1 MQPIV
6 LKNFFVKLINNSVSG
21 KTMENLRKRMSVT
34 LVTNAKDYVRY
45 MSKPSLFHKRY
56 LVKTL
61 LLFMK

>member
-21 KTMENLRKRMSVT
+21 KTMENLRKRMTVK